1 MGSATT
7 VRTGLTSSEIK
18 QAFRDNLRAG
28 LGRLETFA
36 TKHDL
41 YVALALT
48 IRDRLFQHTVESM
61 ENYGWA
67 NARRVAYL
75 SAEYLPGPY
84 LANLLNLG
92 ITEVTREALR
102 DLGYDLDEIL
112 AQEEEPGLGNGALG
126 SKKTYDPRSY
136 LALAEAAMAERVK
149 QAVSDLRGT
158 GKTMFAS

>member
-48 IRDRLFQHTVESM
+48 MV
-61 ENYGWA
+61 
-67 NARRVAYL
+67 
-75 SAEYLPGPY
+75 SAH
-84 LANLLNLG
+84 AS
-92 ITEVTREALR
+92 ISFSTA
-102 DLGYDLDEIL
+102 
-112 AQEEEPGLGNGALG
+112 A
-126 SKKTYDPRSY
+126 
-136 LALAEAAMAERVK
+136 LALCSTRSTSPSITAW
-149 QAVSDLRGT
+149 
-158 GKTMFAS
+158 